1 MKNNQNYKMCSLSV
15 MDNSGDPD
23 ISFDEKDIC
32 NYYYEYF
39 EKSKLRTIPYNE
51 KDERLAEI
59 IEKIKEGGKNKQY
72 DCIIGI
78 SGGVDSSYT
87 AYLVKKLGLRPMAV
101 HFDNGWDSELAVS
114 NIKKILNKLEIDLY
128 TYVIDWEEFKDIQ
141 LSFLKA
147 STPDGEVP
155 TDHAILAVLYKIA
168 NENKIKYIVSGNNF
182 RTEGIMPPSWA
193 YGHIDWKYIKSVH
206 KKFGKVKFKSFPYI
220 TLPKYLYYT
229 FVKGIKMVS
238 ILNYINYDKVKAQKI
253 LEDELGWQYYG
264 GKHYESIY
272 TRFYQSYILPN
283 KFNIDKRKI
292 HLSTLIF
299 AGLLSKEE
307 ALEEMSKPAYPEEK
321 LKFEKEYVINKFGIS
336 EKEFDEIMSAP
347 VKNFRDY
354 PNSNGIHQR
363 YKNVLNFLRKKK
375 ILYN

>member
-1 MKNNQNYKMCSLSV
+1 MCSLSV

>member
-1 MKNNQNYKMCSLSV
+1 MKNNPNYKMCSLSV

-23 ISFDEKDIC
+23 ISFDEKGIC

-39 EKSKLRTIPYNE
+39 EKSKLRTIPDDE

-59 IEKIKEGGKNKQY
+59 IKNIKEAGKNKQY

-114 NIKKILNKLEIDLY
+114 NIKKILNKLGIDLY

-147 STPDGEVP
+147 STPDGEIP

-193 YGHIDWKYIKSVH
+193 YGHIDWKYIKGVH

-307 ALEEMSKPAYPEEK
+307 ALKEMSKPAYPEDK

-347 VKNFRDY
+347 VKSFRDY
-354 PNSNGIHQR
+354 PNSNGIHQK